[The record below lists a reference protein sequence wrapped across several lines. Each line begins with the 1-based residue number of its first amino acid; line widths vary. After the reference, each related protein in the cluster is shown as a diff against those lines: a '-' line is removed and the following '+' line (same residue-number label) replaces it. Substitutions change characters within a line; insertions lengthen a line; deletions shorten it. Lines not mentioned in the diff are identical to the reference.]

1 MINPS
6 MDSYTLTNEFERDSS
21 FYRWSSS
28 EHSSEIRRFL
38 RGEEV
43 ILYADVNKAKHDAIK
58 FKNLFLLVEA
68 NNSADNKTLNE
79 LLKHFWVRLVY
90 SGKSEFRLKGE
101 IYSFD
106 THFNEKSELILQ
118 FKYGCKYVCSNS
130 NESYEKLAK
139 NTPFLSPYTLWKM
152 QILPQHIEGD
162 ELKNTLKEIGSLFEK
177 NQVDVSLGG
186 TGKYISDTNKLDM
199 SCDGGPRPY
208 RDF

>member
-1 MINPS
+1 M
-6 MDSYTLTNEFERDSS
+6 
-21 FYRWSSS
+21 
-28 EHSSEIRRFL
+28 

-68 NNSADNKTLNE
+68 NNSRDNKTLNE
-79 LLKHFWVRLVY
+79 LLEHFWVRLVY
-90 SGKSEFRLKGE
+90 SGKSELRLKGE

-106 THFNEKSELILQ
+106 THFNDESELIL
-118 FKYGCKYVCSNS
+118 KWAYGCKFVCAKSNK
-130 NESYEKLAK
+130 SYQKLTE

-152 QILPQHIEGD
+152 QLLPQHIKGE
-162 ELKNTLKEIGSLFEK
+162 ELSDAFKEIGSLFEK

-186 TGKYISDTNKLDM
+186 TGQYIWEDKKKELDM

-208 RDF
+208 RNY